1 MSVRC
6 KTAAAGE
13 QLLRAIILGGL
24 PLCADCGDLGDVVEA
39 IVEAG

>member
-6 KTAAAGE
+6 KRPPVGSSFSAPSSSGLT
-13 QLLRAIILGGL
+13 LR
-24 PLCADCGDLGDVVEA
+24 ADCGDLGDVVEA